1 MSALFLKR
9 FFSNPFQV
17 ASIVPSS
24 KTLIRRVISKMDFT
38 GPRVIAEY
46 GPGEGCHTR
55 EIARRL
61 NPGSRLLLFELD
73 AALCAHLRREFAG
86 DPRVSVHNADCAL
99 LPEVLAGQNLPHCD
113 YVVSG
118 IPFSILDKGKKR
130 EILANTHAV
139 LKPEPHAAFI
149 IYQVTNELRTRGHCD
164 HFAIAESEYCLIN
177 LPPMFVTKFY
187 KHANGHARNGA
198 NGKNG
203 RNGHKLNGNGA
214 H

>member
-9 FFSNPFQV
+9 FIRNPLQV

-24 KTLIRRVISKMDFT
+24 QTLIRRVSDKMDHSV
-38 GPRVIAEY
+38 PRVIAEY

-55 EIARRL
+55 EIVRRMH
-61 NPGSRLLLFELD
+61 PESRLLLFELD
-73 AALCAHLRREFAG
+73 AALCTHLGRQFAN
-86 DPRVSVHNADCAL
+86 DPRVSVHNADCAT
-99 LPEVLAGQNLPHCD
+99 LPDVLAKQMIGSCD

-118 IPFSILDKGKKR
+118 IPFSILDKEKKR
-130 EILANTHAV
+130 EILVNTHAA
-139 LKPEPHAAFI
+139 LKPEAHAAFI

-164 HFAIAESEYCLIN
+164 HFDRAESEYCLIN

-187 KHANGHARNGA
+187 RHANGHGPNG
-198 NGKNG
+198 NG
-203 RNGHKLNGNGA
+203 RNGHRLNGNGT